1 MSVKIE
7 PPANF
12 KNFLAGD
19 FKKVCIDC
27 NKDNLRKQKQ
37 FITKKAK
44 LIQKGNVTLKHIE
57 HIKFWRYFYVA
68 NIFI

>member
-37 FITKKAK
+37 FINKKSKANS
-44 LIQKGNVTLKHIE
+44 KGKCNFKTH
-57 HIKFWRYFYVA
+57 RTY
-68 NIFI
+68 